1 MMLRFQKITMWFL
14 DSFFLRSNDVNKLPD
29 SRNTFDMCRTNGT
42 EPTSLRGAEWNKR
55 VEEENVGVERAEGKE
70 VAMEGVEVVDER
82 VVEEKM
88 GEEKVVEEK
97 LLEEEVVEEPSKMVR
112 WGSSADSTHLEHC

>member
-42 EPTSLRGAEWNKR
+42 EPTSLRGVEWKKR
-55 VEEENVGVERAEGKE
+55 TEEESKCSQEPKKGP
-70 VAMEGVEVVDER
+70 
-82 VVEEKM
+82 
-88 GEEKVVEEK
+88 
-97 LLEEEVVEEPSKMVR
+97 EEEGFDRGAVSCQ
-112 WGSSADSTHLEHC
+112 H